1 MLTEKSTNFASSV
14 WNSFSVCSL
23 LYICFPIGSSYFQKK
38 SMSAASVYI
47 TENYSLQPDTAS
59 SFVNFLDLPF
69 LMEVKSDVNKDVS
82 FA

>member
-1 MLTEKSTNFASSV
+1 
-14 WNSFSVCSL
+14 
-23 LYICFPIGSSYFQKK
+23 
-38 SMSAASVYI
+38 MSAASAYI

-69 LMEVKSDVNKDVS
+69 LMEVKSDLNKDVS